1 MVLKMNHELKLF
13 NTLTRSLEELKPL
26 HGNEVRMYHCG
37 PTVYDFAHI
46 GNLRAF
52 IFNDLLR
59 RSLEYAGYKVEQ
71 VMNITDIDDKMITR
85 AAEEGV
91 SLHTLAHEY
100 ENFLLADLVALNV
113 RTPHQMPHA
122 TAHIGGMIAMIE
134 KLLRE
139 GFAYAVSDGIYFEVA
154 KAKNYG
160 ALANL
165 DLNAETESRVD
176 GAPDK
181 KSPRDF
187 ALWKFESAED
197 YGNVYDASFG
207 RGRPG
212 WHIECSEMAR
222 EALGKTIDIHTGGV
236 DLIFPHH
243 TNEIAQSETANGA
256 EFAKIWLHNEF
267 VMIDGQKMSKSLG
280 NVITLRTLIE
290 HDFSPLV
297 FRYWV
302 LGSHYRTKANFT
314 WEGLEGAQT
323 ALARL
328 ESHIGEEVGTVNE
341 NYQKR
346 FAEFV
351 TNDLDTPRALALAWE
366 VAKDTSLSSAD
377 KTATLLDFDRVFGLG
392 LVAHKKEIIPTHI
405 EELARTRD
413 EARKNKNWA
422 ESDRIRDEMNSLG
435 WNVEDTEKGA
445 KISKLGAR

>member
-1 MVLKMNHELKLF
+1 MDVKLF
-13 NTLTRSLEELKPL
+13 NTLTRSLEELTPL
-26 HGNEVRMYHCG
+26 HDNEVRIYHCG

-59 RSLEYAGYKVEQ
+59 RSLEYVGYKVMQ

-85 AAEEGV
+85 ASEEGV

-100 ENFLLADLVALNV
+100 ENFLLADLSALNV

-139 GFAYAVSDGIYFEVA
+139 DFAYIASDGIYFEVA
-154 KAKNYG
+154 KAKNYA

-165 DLNAETESRVD
+165 DLSAETESRVD
-176 GAPDK
+176 GAYDK

-187 ALWKFESAED
+187 ALWKFETVDD
-197 YGNVYDASFG
+197 YGNAYDASFG

-280 NVITLRTLIE
+280 NIIKLKTLIE
-290 HDFSPLV
+290 HGFSPLA

-314 WEGLEGAQT
+314 WEGLLGAQT
-323 ALARL
+323 ALTRL
-328 ESHIGEEVGTVNE
+328 SDHLGEEDGAVNAE
-341 NYQKR
+341 YQKR
-346 FAEFV
+346 FAEIIEK
-351 TNDLDTPRALALAWE
+351 DLDTPRALALAWE

-392 LVAHKKEIIPTHI
+392 LTPKQKDAVPTHI
-405 EELARTRD
+405 EELARARD

-422 ESDRIRDEMNSLG
+422 ESDRIRGEINSFG
-435 WNVEDTEKGA
+435 WNIEDTEKGTR
-445 KISKLGAR
+445 ISKLESR